1 LQHEGIHMGEFMK
14 LHIVAALAAV
24 TVSAFAAPAFAQCR
38 DPWVSQ
44 AVREVQGR
52 PANGTGELGECNIK
66 LYGNGSWS
74 SYPDLLGKVRARY
87 PRMGGGVQSSAGV
100 LQAPYGANGAGMVA
114 AGGGNMVAAGGGNM
128 VAAGGLNRGD
138 GR

>member
-1 LQHEGIHMGEFMK
+1 MNPVQMGESMK

-24 TVSAFAAPAFAQCR
+24 AAGAFAAPAFAQCR

-66 LYGNGSWS
+66 LYGNGVWS
-74 SYPDLLGKVRARY
+74 SYPDLLSKVRARY
-87 PRMGGGVQSSAGV
+87 PRMGGTGAVNQPRPGFAPGVNGGKLIGQDGGSLIGNDAGSF
-100 LQAPYGANGAGMVA
+100 
-114 AGGGNMVAAGGGNM
+114 
-128 VAAGGLNRGD
+128 R
-138 GR
+138 R

>member
-1 LQHEGIHMGEFMK
+1 MK
-14 LHIVAALAAV
+14 LLSIGLLAAA
-24 TVSAFAAPAFAQCR
+24 VSALAAPAFAQCR

-52 PANGTGELGECNIK
+52 PANGSGELGECNIK

-74 SYPDLLGKVRARY
+74 SYPDLLNKVRARY
-87 PRMGGGVQSSAGV
+87 PRMGGGAPGAASV

-114 AGGGNMVAAGGGNM
+114 AGGGNLVTTGGGNM
-128 VAAGGLNRGD
+128 VAAGGLNRGG